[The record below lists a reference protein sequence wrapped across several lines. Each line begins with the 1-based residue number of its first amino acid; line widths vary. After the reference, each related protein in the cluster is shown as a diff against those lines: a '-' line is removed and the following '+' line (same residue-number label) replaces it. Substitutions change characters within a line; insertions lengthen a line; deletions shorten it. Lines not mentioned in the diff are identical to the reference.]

1 MNPCLPHSKSLQFN
15 IVVKRLFSNSL
26 FKCAILGLASA
37 YFHTKH
43 LILYIVVD
51 TWLFWG
57 DWWLNEKRSLLIICK
72 TERFPSNES
81 ITLKIDNVKRKFSMV
96 VGGF

>member
-1 MNPCLPHSKSLQFN
+1 MK
-15 IVVKRLFSNSL
+15 KRL
-26 FKCAILGLASA
+26 
-37 YFHTKH
+37 
-43 LILYIVVD
+43 
-51 TWLFWG
+51 
-57 DWWLNEKRSLLIICK
+57 LLIICK